1 MLKNMK
7 MSIRIKIM
15 IPVFV
20 LGIVAVLAAVVAVAG
35 ITSVNTSA
43 RKIADQYLESIMEL
57 SDIQKQTETIH
68 KLALTHIIAT
78 DYNTMISAVESVKSQ
93 EGLLDGALKD
103 YEVYV
108 DESSKGIY
116 EELLFNYEGVKNV
129 IKRLLAY
136 SADGNKVEAY
146 KLANGELAQYSDAL
160 AENIEALNE
169 INENGTEIEK
179 VGLSDAFY
187 LCMMI
192 SMGIGVVSIAA
203 IIYALFMTN
212 RWVIKPIR
220 TTEKELKQIIMDIDN
235 RQGDLTKRIV
245 IKSNDE
251 IGSLGKGINLFMEKL
266 QSILGMISSNS
277 ERMDVVVS
285 EVLKSVHLSND
296 NATDLS
302 ALTEEILATM
312 QEVSNSASMIN
323 SNAEIV
329 RADVS
334 GIADKSGEINQYS
347 ITMKKNAEEMEMSAN
362 NSMLTIKEK
371 VAQIFS
377 VLNEAIENSKSVN
390 QVNTLTDDILNIS
403 TQTNLL
409 ALNASIEA
417 ARAGE
422 AGRGFAV
429 VAGEIGQLANSSR
442 EAANNIQEI
451 NRVVTE
457 AVYNLSE
464 HSQKLV
470 EYMEQEILPEFQ
482 NFVQVG
488 AQYRNDATYIEDAMN
503 DFSQKSDKLNVA
515 VTEIADSLNTISIAI
530 NDGVSGVNGAATS
543 TEELVYQMKDISIRM
558 NENSDIAGELRK
570 ETAIFTR
577 L

>member
-1 MLKNMK
+1 MRNDIK

-15 IPVFV
+15 LPVII
-20 LGIVAVLAAVVAVAG
+20 LGLVVALAAITAVGG

-43 RKIADQYLESIMEL
+43 RKIADQYLVSAVEL
-57 SDIQKQTETIH
+57 SNIQKQTENIH

-78 DYNTMISAVESVKSQ
+78 DYNTMIAAIERIKSQ
-93 EGLLDGALKD
+93 EESLDEEIKN

-108 DESSKGIY
+108 DDSLKSTY
-116 EELLFNYEGVKNV
+116 EEMLLNYEGVKKATKQV
-129 IKRLLAY
+129 IAW

-146 KLANGELAQYSDAL
+146 TLANGELAQYNDAL
-160 AENIEALNE
+160 EENIRT
-169 INENGTEIEK
+169 INEMNETATKAERES
-179 VGLSDAFY
+179 LSTTFNF
-187 LCMMI
+187 CMMI
-192 SMGIGVVSIAA
+192 ASVICVVGVVAIAGA
-203 IIYALFMTN
+203 FLISNFLVV
-212 RWVIKPIR
+212 RPIKN
-220 TTEKELKQIIMDIDN
+220 TEKQLKRIIADIDN
-235 RQGDLTKRIV
+235 RQGDLTKRIE

-251 IGSLGKGINLFMEKL
+251 IGALGRGINLFMEKL
-266 QSILGMISSNS
+266 QAILGVISSNS
-277 ERMDVVVS
+277 EKMDLVVS
-285 EVLKSVHLSND
+285 EVLRDVHSSND

-302 ALTEEILATM
+302 AVTEEILATM

-329 RADVS
+329 RDEV
-334 GIADKSGEINQYS
+334 GDIAEKSSEINEYS
-347 ITMKKNAEEMEMSAN
+347 TTMKKNAQAMEQSAN
-362 NSMLTIKEK
+362 NNMITIREK
-371 VAQIFS
+371 VSQIFS

-403 TQTNLL
+403 SQTNLL

-422 AGRGFAV
+422 AGKGFAV
-429 VAGEIGQLANSSR
+429 VAGEIGELANSSR

-482 NFVQVG
+482 NFVHIG
-488 AQYRNDATYIEDAMN
+488 EQYNNDATYVENTMN
-503 DFSQKSDKLNVA
+503 DFTQKSDKLSVA

-530 NDGVSGVNGAATS
+530 KEAVGGVNGAATS
-543 TEELVYQMKDISIRM
+543 TEELVGQMRDITSRM
-558 NENSDIAGELRK
+558 NENSDIAGQLK
-570 ETAIFTR
+570 NETTIFTK